1 MSSNNLTL
9 ITLVVLIIGCSQE
22 NSVSKEF
29 SQDKSN
35 NSSAITQAYSDID
48 IKEYKTINVKNI
60 VTLFNEIDINKISD
74 KIKFPLYRKYPIPPI
89 KNKKEFIKRFN
100 EIFDDKLCIKIANSD
115 SGQWTLMGWKG
126 IMLDNGT
133 VWMESSF
140 EGRIIAVNY
149 MSNIEKE
156 LRKELIKKE
165 KRSLHSSLRDF
176 ESPKYKVITEDYLIR
191 IDKLTNGKYRYASWD
206 INKKESLKPDL
217 ILENGEFEYQ
227 GSGGNHTITF
237 LNKNYQ
243 YKIFMFQLRER
254 DSNDIL
260 FEIEK
265 DHKVILSQSGS
276 SSIVRY

>member
-74 KIKFPLYRKYPIPPI
+74 KIKFPLSRKYPIPPI

-100 EIFDDKLCIKIANSD
+100 EIFDDSLCIKIANSD
-115 SGQWTLMGWKG
+115 SGQWTHMGWKG

-191 IDKLTNGKYRYASWD
+191 IDELTNGKYRYASWD
-206 INKKESLKPDL
+206 INEKESLKPDL

-243 YKIFMFQLRER
+243 YKIFMFQLRES
-254 DSNDIL
+254 DSTDIL